1 MRLAFIPARGGSKR
15 VPRKNILPIGGK
27 PLLAWT
33 IDAAKDSA
41 MFDEVVVSSDDEEI
55 LSLAEEMDV
64 KSDVRTSDLS
74 GDRITFMQ
82 VLVEYLS
89 RRENLGRCTE
99 VAVLLPTCP
108 FRTGADIRSA
118 FALGT
123 GDAFVVSVVSYE
135 FSPDFACDLQEGMLQ
150 VRHPEVYA
158 QSTQSQSRK
167 PAYHPNGAIFLGPVH
182 RLLEVRSFFVAPTRG
197 YLMPPER
204 SLDIDLPHHV
214 GLAEAMLA
222 SNVNSGT

>member
-15 VPRKNILPIGGK
+15 VPRKNILPIAGK

-33 IDAAKDSA
+33 IDAARDSA
-41 MFDEVVVSSDDEEI
+41 MFDEVVVSSDDDEI
-55 LSLAEEMDV
+55 LSLAEEMGV
-64 KSDVRTSDLS
+64 MRDVRSPELS

-89 RRENLGRCTE
+89 RPEKLGRCSE

-118 FALGT
+118 FALRT
-123 GDAFVVSVVSYE
+123 GDDFVVSVVGYE
-135 FSPDFACDLQEGMLQ
+135 FSPDFACDLQDGMLQ

-158 QSTQSQSRK
+158 QSTQSQSRR
-167 PAYHPNGAIFLGPVH
+167 PAYHPNGAIFLGPVR
-182 RLLEVRSFFVAPTRG
+182 RLLEVRSFFVPPTHG

-214 GLAEAMLA
+214 GLAETLLA
-222 SNVNSGT
+222 SNVISGS